1 MHESHLRGLERI
13 HQGKVRDIYAIPG
26 DPRHMLIVTT
36 DRLSAFDCV
45 LPNPIPHKGRV
56 LTSISNYWFARTG
69 HIVPNHLAATPDA
82 KLDRVVPDPDDRAL
96 IGDRAMVVRKLQGA
110 AGRGRR
116 SRLPDRFG
124 LEGLPAYR

>member
-1 MHESHLRGLERI
+1 M
-13 HQGKVRDIYAIPG
+13 
-26 DPRHMLIVTT
+26 
-36 DRLSAFDCV
+36 
-45 LPNPIPHKGRV
+45 

-69 HIVPNHLAATPDA
+69 HIVPNHLATTPDA

-116 SRLPDRFG
+116 ARLPDRFG
-124 LEGLPAYR
+124 LEGLPAHR